1 MFTFLHSVPHPCY
14 SSIASVYPARKRSI
28 RRWHE
33 VNGSNETLMLVF
45 RGLAWRR
52 RTPHRAEV
60 AGAVEVAEVKRR
72 PRRLQAPPPPPR
84 NCRRTRPIRCSIRLR
99 SSVVSQFFFPHFFL
113 FPVSSFSFC
122 FFFSSTIYIFLYFC
136 ISCAPSSYQQDL
148 VVAYIDMYT
157 SVDKSPNIHLLW
169 AKWLIWAYL
178 CSKTTESW
186 WNFAEKFVKF
196 PKIQKVVSVYVVI
209 VVLRKVRIFPMTWI
223 IRRYQHVTRLTTR
236 VLLVRAA

>member
-1 MFTFLHSVPHPCY
+1 MFTFLHPVSHPCY

-113 FPVSSFSFC
+113 FPVSSFSLC

-136 ISCAPSSYQQDL
+136 ISCARSSYQDL
-148 VVAYIDMYT
+148 VVTYIDMYT
-157 SVDKSPNIHLLW
+157 SVDKSPDIYLLW

-178 CSKTTESW
+178 WPKTTECW
-186 WNFAEKFVKF
+186 WNFVLKFLKF
-196 PKIQKVVSVYVVI
+196 PKVQNVVPIHVVT
-209 VVLRKVRIFPMTWI
+209 VVLRKIRIFLMTWI
-223 IRRYQHVTRLTTR
+223 IRT
-236 VLLVRAA
+236 

>member
-1 MFTFLHSVPHPCY
+1 MFTFLHPVPHLCY

-122 FFFSSTIYIFLYFC
+122 FFFSSTIYIFLHFC
-136 ISCAPSSYQQDL
+136 ISCARSSYQ
-148 VVAYIDMYT
+148 VVTYIDMYT
-157 SVDKSPNIHLLW
+157 FVDKSPNIYLLW
-169 AKWLIWAYL
+169 AKWLIFERTSDQDPQKVDEILY
-178 CSKTTESW
+178 
-186 WNFAEKFVKF
+186 WNFGNF
-196 PKIQKVVSVYVVI
+196 QKSIKSY
-209 VVLRKVRIFPMTWI
+209 LFMLSRSFCTE
-223 IRRYQHVTRLTTR
+223 
-236 VLLVRAA
+236 

>member
-1 MFTFLHSVPHPCY
+1 MFTFLHPVPHLCY

-122 FFFSSTIYIFLYFC
+122 FFFSSTIYIFLHFC
-136 ISCAPSSYQQDL
+136 ISCARSSYQ
-148 VVAYIDMYT
+148 VVTYIDMYT
-157 SVDKSPNIHLLW
+157 FVDKSPNIYLLW
-169 AKWLIWAYL
+169 AKWLIFERTSDQDPQKVDEILY
-178 CSKTTESW
+178 
-186 WNFAEKFVKF
+186 WNFGNF
-196 PKIQKVVSVYVVI
+196 QKSIKSY
-209 VVLRKVRIFPMTWI
+209 LFMLSQSFCTE
-223 IRRYQHVTRLTTR
+223 
-236 VLLVRAA
+236 